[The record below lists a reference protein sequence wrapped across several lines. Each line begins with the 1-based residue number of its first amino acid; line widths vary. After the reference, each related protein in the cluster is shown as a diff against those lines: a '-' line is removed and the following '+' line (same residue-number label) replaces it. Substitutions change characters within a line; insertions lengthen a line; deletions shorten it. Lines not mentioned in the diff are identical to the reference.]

1 MRMMS
6 QLSTIPSALV
16 AATRAREW
24 LLHLQRVGVG
34 YRAVEAASG
43 LSRSTLCRIRGGYI
57 ASIPSTTESR
67 ILAVDA
73 ACLRD
78 HACVPGGPTSERIA
92 DLLDRGYTRRQLTAW
107 LSCSSAWIYAPKKW
121 VTARMESRV
130 ERLCRLLDAGRLRRA
145 S

>member
-1 MRMMS
+1 MT
-6 QLSTIPSALV
+6 QPTTIPSTFV
-16 AATRAREW
+16 PATRAREW

-43 LSRSTLCRIRGGYI
+43 LSRGTICRIRNGYT
-57 ASIPSTTESR
+57 ARIPLTTETR

-78 HACVPGGPTSERIA
+78 HACVPGAATSERIA
-92 DLLDRGYTRRQLTAW
+92 DLLDRGYSRKMLAAW
-107 LSCSSAWIYAPKKW
+107 LGCSSAWLYAPKKW

-130 ERLCRLLDAGRLRRA
+130 ERLCRMLEAGRIARA